1 MDWEF
6 VREYLMPPLVGGVI
20 GLVTNYI
27 AVKMI
32 FVPRTEKR
40 IFGFRVP
47 FTPGAI
53 PKGKKRFAKSAGKI
67 VANQLFTKEDISNKM
82 LTEEIEKPLI
92 DRMMDILSED
102 IRDTGKILAGSGE
115 KYDELEKSFT
125 ELLTVKIIEAIKNM
139 DIPEIIRVEGGRI
152 TNESLSTS
160 KFLRLVVSD
169 KLVDRIMKNV
179 SDKMEIFID
188 TGAVDMVGDITGSRI
203 HDLGERTPLHVLEQA
218 GYDKE
223 YVRNKLIEVYR
234 ESVVN
239 AVNSALRRINV
250 ASIVEDKINSMS
262 VMELEKGVLSVM
274 KTELDMI
281 VNLGGLIGL
290 VIGCINII
298 I

>member
-6 VREYLMPPLVGGVI
+6 VKEYLIPPLVGGVI
-20 GLVTNYI
+20 GLITNYI

-32 FVPRTEKR
+32 FVPRTEKK
-40 IFGFRVP
+40 IFGFTVP

-53 PKGKKRFAKSAGKI
+53 PKGKKRLAKSAGKI
-67 VANQLFTKEDISNKM
+67 VANQLFTKEDISDKM

-102 IRDTGKILAGSGE
+102 IRNTGEILVGNADR
-115 KYDELEKSFT
+115 YDELERSFT
-125 ELLTVKIIEAIKNM
+125 ELLTEKIIEAIKNM
-139 DIPEIIRVEGGRI
+139 DVPEIIRVEGGKI
-152 TNESLSTS
+152 TKESLSAS
-160 KFLRLVVSD
+160 RFLSLIVSD
-169 KLVDRIMKNV
+169 RIVDSIMKNV
-179 SDKMEIFID
+179 SDKMEVFID
-188 TGAVDMVGDITGSRI
+188 TCAKDMVEDVTGTRI
-203 HDLGERTPLHVLEQA
+203 RDLGERTPLNVLEQA

-223 YVRNKLIEVYR
+223 FVRKKLIAVYR

-250 ASIVEDKINSMS
+250 ASVVEDKINSMS
-262 VMELEKGVLSVM
+262 VEELEKGVLSVM

-290 VIGCINII
+290 VIGCINILI
-298 I
+298 